1 MAVGIDEG
9 RSKSSDDLGNEYQG
23 IQNVKT
29 TGSYNVGDDEA
40 VERQDNTLAKQD
52 NTLTLRFIEKRNRD
66 IRGEKTLNC
75 VVNSQQ
81 QNNWERLLLK

>member
-40 VERQDNTLAKQD
+40 VERQDNTL
-52 NTLTLRFIEKRNRD
+52 TLRFIEKRNM
-66 IRGEKTLNC
+66 IGILQEGNIELCCK
-75 VVNSQQ
+75 
-81 QNNWERLLLK
+81 

>member
-9 RSKSSDDLGNEYQG
+9 RSKSSDDLGNDYQK

-29 TGSYNVGDDEA
+29 TGSYNVGDDDA
-40 VERQDNTLAKQD
+40 VEKQD
-52 NTLTLRFIEKRNRD
+52 NTLTLRFVEKRYRD
-66 IRGEKTLNC
+66 IKGEKTLNC

-81 QNNWERLLLK
+81 RNTWERLLLK

>member
-1 MAVGIDEG
+1 MILEM
-9 RSKSSDDLGNEYQG
+9 NTWYQG

-40 VERQDNTLAKQD
+40 VEKED

-66 IRGEKTLNC
+66 ITGEKTLIC

-81 QNNWERLLLK
+81 RNNWERLLLK

>member
-9 RSKSSDDLGNEYQG
+9 RNEYQG

-29 TGSYNVGDDEA
+29 TGSYNVGDDEV
-40 VERQDNTLAKQD
+40 VERQD

-66 IRGEKTLNC
+66 ITGEKTLNC
-75 VVNSQQ
+75 VVNSEQR
-81 QNNWERLLLK
+81 NNWERLLLK

>member
-9 RSKSSDDLGNEYQG
+9 RSKRSDDLGNEYQG
-23 IQNVKT
+23 MRNVKT

-40 VERQDNTLAKQD
+40 VERRD
-52 NTLTLRFIEKRNRD
+52 NTLTLRFIEKRNM
-66 IRGEKTLNC
+66 EKTLNC

-81 QNNWERLLLK
+81 INNWERLLLK

>member
-29 TGSYNVGDDEA
+29 TSLYNVGDGEG
-40 VERQDNTLAKQD
+40 VEKQE

-66 IRGEKTLNC
+66 ITGEKTLKC

-81 QNNWERLLLK
+81 INHWERLLLN